1 MRATRETTNIRAVPA
16 LLALL
21 TVLVWT
27 APLATLPALAGEGA
41 EDGAQEG
48 AQEEAAEP
56 QIPPPGAAEGEGNPP
71 ETEEEREIETEPEV
85 SLDTE
90 GQAGLPDP
98 GTLRFEVSRRT
109 GAIDVDGVLDEA
121 AWEDAL
127 SIPLGYEW
135 FPGDNVPPPVETECL
150 VTYDDEHLYVAFRAY
165 DPEPSAIRAHLMD
178 RDNVRLFVQND
189 HVGFQVD
196 PFNDER
202 RAFQFRINPLGVQ
215 VDAVFSEIDQLE
227 DFSWDAIWASRGRIT
242 PAGYVVEASVPLDQ
256 LRFPNTDGVQTWG
269 FEAFRNWPR
278 SARHR
283 IASKF
288 TDRNKDCTLCQEN
301 KITGFEGIEPG
312 LNLEI
317 DPTLTTRRTDTRSD
331 FPDGELESGDEEVEA
346 GGFMRWGITPNISL
360 SGTVNPD
367 FSQVEADVAQLDEN
381 NRFAL
386 FFPEKRPFFLE
397 GADFYTTPL
406 QAVFTRTVAD
416 PKWGT
421 KLTGKQGANAFG
433 VFVAED
439 RVNNLLIP
447 SNQGSGRA
455 FLEDDVTSGVVRYR
469 RDVGEGSTLGVL
481 YTGRDSE
488 GYRNDVAGVDGLWR
502 LDTSNAVRFQYLST
516 DTEYPGAL
524 GFADSDISG
533 DGWHLQYDH
542 LTRDWVVNVL
552 HTDLDEDFRADYGF
566 IPRVDVKTSEAQV
579 LRRVWSDGDDW
590 YDQLVFGARGTYV
603 SDQSG
608 LKTDQSFRVFAD
620 YVGPRQTVAEL
631 GAVQGDERFRGT
643 LYSVDR
649 FFGSFQMKPSGDLGF
664 LVEVETG
671 DAIDFNN
678 NRQGEILQVHPQFE
692 LRVGRHFNVR
702 LDHVR
707 QELEVDG
714 GELFTADLSQMIA
727 VYQFNVRAF
736 LRAIVQYQQVDRNA
750 DLYGFPVDE
759 EAEDLF
765 TQLLF
770 SYELNPQTVLFVGY
784 TDNRFGFDQVDL
796 TQADRTFFVKLGYAF
811 LF

>member
-1 MRATRETTNIRAVPA
+1 MRPERQQTTIRAGPAFPA
-16 LLALL
+16 LLLILL
-21 TVLVWT
+21 LA
-27 APLATLPALAGEGA
+27 APLATGPTF
-41 EDGAQEG
+41 
-48 AQEEAAEP
+48 AQEEPAEAEP
-56 QIPPPGAAEGEGNPP
+56 TN
-71 ETEEEREIETEPEV
+71 
-85 SLDTE
+85 
-90 GQAGLPDP
+90 LPDP
-98 GTLRFEVSRRT
+98 GILRFEVSRKT
-109 GAIDVDGVLDEA
+109 GPIDVDGVLDEA

-127 SIPLGYEW
+127 VIPLGYEW
-135 FPGDNVPPPVETECL
+135 FPGDNVPAPVETDCL
-150 VTYDDEHLYVAFRAY
+150 VTYDDEHLYVAFRAL
-165 DPEPSAIRAHLMD
+165 DPDPSAIRAHLMD

-189 HVGFQVD
+189 HVGFNVD

-227 DFSWDAIWASRGRIT
+227 DFSWDTIWASRGRIT
-242 PAGYVVEASVPLDQ
+242 ASGYVVEVAVPLDQ
-256 LRFPNTDGVQTWG
+256 LRFPNTDDVQTWG

-283 IASKF
+283 LASKF
-288 TDRNKDCTLCQEN
+288 TDRDKDCTLCQEN
-301 KITGFEGIEPG
+301 KISGFQGIEPG

-331 FPDGELESGDEEVEA
+331 FPDGDLESGDEEIEA
-346 GGFMRWGITPNISL
+346 GGFMRWGVTPNISL

-381 NRFAL
+381 TRFAL

-455 FLEDDVTSGVVRYR
+455 FLQDDVTSGVVRYR
-469 RDVGEGSTLGVL
+469 RDVGQGSTLGVL

-488 GYRNDVAGVDGLWR
+488 GYSNAVGGIDGLWR
-502 LDTSNAVRFQYLST
+502 FNTSNAVRFQYLST
-516 DTEYPGAL
+516 DTEYPDAL
-524 GFADSDISG
+524 GFADDDISG

-542 LTRDWVVNVL
+542 LTRNWVVNVL

-590 YDQLVFGARGTYV
+590 YDQLIFGARGTYV

-608 LKTDQSFRVFAD
+608 LKTDQSLRVFAD
-620 YVGPRQTVAEL
+620 YVGPRQTVVEL

-649 FFGSFQMKPSGDLGF
+649 VFGAFQMKPSGDLGF
-664 LVEVETG
+664 LVEVEAG

-678 NRQGEILQVHPQFE
+678 DRQGEVFQVHPQFE
-692 LRVGRHFNVR
+692 LRVGRNFNIR

-707 QELEVDG
+707 QTLDVDA

-736 LRAIVQYQQVDRNA
+736 VRAIVQYQQVDRNG

-759 EAEDLF
+759 ETEDLF

-796 TQADRTFFVKLGYAF
+796 TQVDRTFFVKLGYAF

>member
-1 MRATRETTNIRAVPA
+1 MRPERQQTTIRAVPA
-16 LLALL
+16 FPALLLILLLA
-21 TVLVWT
+21 
-27 APLATLPALAGEGA
+27 APLATGPTF
-41 EDGAQEG
+41 
-48 AQEEAAEP
+48 AQEEPAEAEP
-56 QIPPPGAAEGEGNPP
+56 TN
-71 ETEEEREIETEPEV
+71 
-85 SLDTE
+85 
-90 GQAGLPDP
+90 LPDP
-98 GTLRFEVSRRT
+98 GILRFEVSRKT
-109 GAIDVDGVLDEA
+109 GPIDVDGVLDEA

-127 SIPLGYEW
+127 VIPLGYEW
-135 FPGDNVPPPVETECL
+135 FPGDNVPAPVETDCL
-150 VTYDDEHLYVAFRAY
+150 VTYDDEHLYVAFRAL
-165 DPEPSAIRAHLMD
+165 DPDPSAIRAHLMD

-189 HVGFQVD
+189 HVGFNVD

-227 DFSWDAIWASRGRIT
+227 DFSWDTIWASRGRIT
-242 PAGYVVEASVPLDQ
+242 ASGYVVEVAVPLDQ
-256 LRFPNTDGVQTWG
+256 LRFPNTDDVQTWG

-283 IASKF
+283 LASKF
-288 TDRNKDCTLCQEN
+288 TDRDKDCTLCQEN
-301 KITGFEGIEPG
+301 KISGFEGIEPG

-317 DPTLTTRRTDTRSD
+317 DPTLTIRRTDTRSD
-331 FPDGELESGDEEVEA
+331 FPDGDLESGDEEIEA
-346 GGFMRWGITPNISL
+346 GGFMRWGVTPNISL

-381 NRFAL
+381 TRFAL

-455 FLEDDVTSGVVRYR
+455 FLQDDVTSGVVRYR
-469 RDVGEGSTLGVL
+469 RDVGQGSTLGVL

-502 LDTSNAVRFQYLST
+502 LNTSNAVRFQYLST
-516 DTEYPGAL
+516 DTEYPDAL
-524 GFADSDISG
+524 GFADDDISG

-542 LTRDWVVNVL
+542 LTRNWVVNVL

-590 YDQLVFGARGTYV
+590 YDQLIFGARGTYV

-608 LKTDQSFRVFAD
+608 LKTGQSLRVFAD
-620 YVGPRQTVAEL
+620 YVGPRQTVVEL

-643 LYSVDR
+643 LDSVDR
-649 FFGSFQMKPSGDLGF
+649 VFGAFQMKPSGDLGF
-664 LVEVETG
+664 LVEVEAG

-678 NRQGEILQVHPQFE
+678 DRQGEVFQVHPQFE
-692 LRVGRHFNVR
+692 LRVGRNFNIR

-707 QELEVDG
+707 QTLDVDA

-736 LRAIVQYQQVDRNA
+736 VRAIVQYQQVDRNG

-759 EAEDLF
+759 ETEDLF

-796 TQADRTFFVKLGYAF
+796 TQVDRTFFVKLGYAF